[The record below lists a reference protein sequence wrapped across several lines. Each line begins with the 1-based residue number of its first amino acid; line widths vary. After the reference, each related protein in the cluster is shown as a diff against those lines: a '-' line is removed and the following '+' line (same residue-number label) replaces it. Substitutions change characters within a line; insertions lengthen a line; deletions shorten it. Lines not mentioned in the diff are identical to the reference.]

1 MLFYCTSGDMLKI
14 FNFFLPAP
22 HIARLPEQEVHTTY
36 SKLRWQIFISVIIC
50 YPCFYLVRYNFAF
63 AIPYLV
69 QQGFSKTQL
78 GMIFSLLPLA
88 YGCSKLLMAT
98 VSDRSNPR
106 YFMAT
111 GLILSIVLN
120 FFFGTSLVLNSFA
133 LMSILMFVNGW
144 VLGMGWPALV
154 RVMVHWFSEYER
166 GTKMSVL
173 GTMQNI
179 ANGIIGPVTILGIFI
194 FNSWHSIFYFPA
206 MLASIAVIIILLF
219 IKDTPQAEG
228 LPPIEEYYNKYL
240 GGKIDSL
247 PTNEKEL
254 TTKEILFKYVLINKY
269 LWYLSFANVF
279 IYLVRHGVINWAPLY
294 LKEIKGF
301 TPAASSWACLLYEYT
316 AIPGMIICGW
326 LSDKFFCSR
335 RAPVCII
342 YMLATSIAVMFYW
355 LMPSGH
361 QLYSSIALAIIGF
374 FIYGPIRLIGIQALD
389 LVPKKAAGTAAG
401 LTGFFSSVGGAGIAN
416 VGMGWIADHLGWN
429 AGFIA
434 LLFSCVLAI
443 LFLTLL
449 WDAKAVK

>member
-1 MLFYCTSGDMLKI
+1 MLKI
-14 FNFFLPAP
+14 FNFFLPTP
-22 HIARLPEQEVHTTY
+22 HIVRLPQQKVHATY

-63 AIPYLV
+63 AIPHLI

-111 GLILSIVLN
+111 GLVLSIAIN
-120 FFFGTSLVLNSFA
+120 FFFGTSLVLNSFVF
-133 LMSILMFVNGW
+133 MSILMFINGW

-154 RVMVHWFSEYER
+154 RVMVHWFSKYER
-166 GTKMSVL
+166 GTKMAIL

-179 ANGIIGPVTILGIFI
+179 ANGIIGPVTILGVFI
-194 FNSWHSIFYFPA
+194 FNSWQSIFYFPA
-206 MLASIAVIIILLF
+206 MLASVAVIIILLF

-240 GGKIDSL
+240 GGKIDCL
-247 PTNEKEL
+247 PANEKEL
-254 TTKEILFKYVLINKY
+254 TTKEILFKYVLVNKY
-269 LWYLSFANVF
+269 LWYLSFVNVF
-279 IYLVRHGVINWAPLY
+279 VYLVRHGVIIWAPLY
-294 LKEIKGF
+294 LKEAKGF
-301 TPAASSWACLLYEYT
+301 TPAASGWACLLYEYT
-316 AIPGMIICGW
+316 AIPGMIIAAW

-335 RAPVCII
+335 RIPVCII
-342 YMLATSIAVMFYW
+342 YMLAASIAIVFYW
-355 LMPSGH
+355 LIPAGN
-361 QLYSSIALAIIGF
+361 QLYNSITLAIIGF
-374 FIYGPIRLIGIQALD
+374 FIYGPIRLISIQALD
-389 LVPKKAAGTAAG
+389 LVPKKAAGTASG
-401 LTGFFSSVGGAGIAN
+401 LTGFFSSVGGTAIAN
-416 VGMGWIADHLGWN
+416 VGMGWIVDHLGWN
-429 AGFIA
+429 AGFIV
-434 LLFSCVLAI
+434 LLFSCVLAV